1 MATAP
6 QFVTTVNK
14 GTPGVLTAANT
25 ALDGTGATGRQL
37 VFTAGAF
44 GSVLPSIRFM
54 HKGTNVATVMRA
66 FRNNGSDPEVTT
78 NNTLIGEKTVSANT
92 LSQVEES
99 TAYELTLNVKLAASE
114 RIYVTM
120 GTAVAAGIHISPMNG
135 GDF

>member
-6 QFVTTVNK
+6 QFVTTVNN

-25 ALDGTGATGRQL
+25 ALDGTGATGRHL
-37 VFTAGAF
+37 AFTAGAS

-54 HKGTNVATVMRA
+54 HKGTNVATVMRV
-66 FRNNGSDPEVTT
+66 FRNNGSDPETAT
-78 NNTLIGEKTVSANT
+78 NNTLIGEKTVAANT
-92 LSQVEES
+92 LSQTAGS
-99 TAYELTLNVKLAASE
+99 TAYEITLNVKLATTE